1 MLWTSVPVPA
11 NPDLNGG
18 VLRLT
23 PPLIEMVL
31 TPNLRAFRATSAQ
44 SSYFSRACRDIDRRA
59 VYAAILY
66 REKRGVG
73 CLADTRNT
81 FDEGA
86 AKSLL
91 VVMQIQPKANPSGTE
106 WRALRGR
113 FKIHSSDE
121 RKPATVHHQ
130 RRTAPSKPTIPG
142 DVRNDSRH
150 T

>member
-1 MLWTSVPVPA
+1 
-11 NPDLNGG
+11 
-18 VLRLT
+18 
-23 PPLIEMVL
+23 MVL

-106 WRALRGR
+106 WRALRGK
-113 FKIHSSDE
+113 FKIH
-121 RKPATVHHQ
+121 T
-130 RRTAPSKPTIPG
+130 
-142 DVRNDSRH
+142 
-150 T
+150 